1 MFMVWALFF
10 RCFDSTLVEIPVEVE
25 TPDHHYYHVW
35 PFTHFLFAFSFTIF
49 KFKCFFLLFLI
60 AACIFH
66 LKEGESY
73 GRTYLGKCQIP
84 VD

>member
-1 MFMVWALFF
+1 MLILCFWFRHFF

-35 PFTHFLFAFSFTIF
+35 PFTHLLPFLSLYLNLNIFS
-49 KFKCFFLLFLI
+49 LFLI

-73 GRTYLGKCQIP
+73 GRTYLGK
-84 VD
+84 